1 MMHFKKK
8 YVEKHEGKITFG
20 EGIVDNIVT
29 IAVEELPYVKLFY
42 TNQVKEKRKEGAV
55 TVFFD
60 KKGVDVDVICEV
72 HYSQRVSEMV
82 FRIQEAIRHSVESMT
97 EYKIL
102 SVNVSVVGVYFDDL
116 EVKSD
121 QKNDNDDKPSNENVD
136 DKADTDE
143 KENVW
148 EV

>member
-1 MMHFKKK
+1 MMQFKKK

-42 TNQVKEKRKEGAV
+42 ANSVKAKRKEGAV

-60 KKGVDVDVICEV
+60 KKGVDVDVVCEV
-72 HYSQRVSEMV
+72 HFTQRVSETV

-116 EVKSD
+116 EPKCDVKEE
-121 QKNDNDDKPSNENVD
+121 KEEKPQSNEEVEKTEEKGNV
-136 DKADTDE
+136 
-143 KENVW
+143 
-148 EV
+148 

>member
-1 MMHFKKK
+1 MTHFKKK

-29 IAVEELPYVKLFY
+29 IAVEELPCVKLFY
-42 TNQVKEKRKEGAV
+42 QTPLKEKRKEGAV

-60 KKGVDVDVICEV
+60 KKGVDVDVVCEV
-72 HYSQRVSEMV
+72 HYSQRVSEIV

-102 SVNVSVVGVYFDDL
+102 SVNVNVVGVYFDDL
-116 EVKSD
+116 DTNND
-121 QKNDNDDKPSNENVD
+121 QKLEKDDKASLDIKDV
-136 DKADTDE
+136 KADTDE
-143 KENVW
+143 KETV
-148 EV
+148 